1 MKRNLKDRLEE
12 LKKENKLIEEQRLR
26 ERTNY
31 DIEMLKET
39 GFCNGVEN
47 YSRHLAL
54 REAGETPS
62 CLIDFFPKDFL
73 LVVDESHVTLTASS
87 RYV

>member
-1 MKRNLKDRLEE
+1 MEEAIRRIEAELQDRLKV
-12 LKKENKLIEEQRLR
+12 LLDNNKLLEEQRLR

-31 DIEMLKET
+31 DLEMLKET

-54 REAGETPS
+54 RGEGETPS
-62 CLIDFFPKDFL
+62 TLIDFVL
-73 LVVDESHVTLTASS
+73 L
-87 RYV
+87 